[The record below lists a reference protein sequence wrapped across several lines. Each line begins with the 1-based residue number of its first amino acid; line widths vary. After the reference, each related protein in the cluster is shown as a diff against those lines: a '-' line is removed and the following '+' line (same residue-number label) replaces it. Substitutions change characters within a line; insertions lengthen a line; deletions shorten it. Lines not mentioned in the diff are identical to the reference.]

1 MNAKWE
7 EASPREGVSSIA
19 VGRMFLGRGSI
30 QRRLGERLPNESK
43 GRTEI
48 KAGAEEMESYY
59 GRWP

>member
-1 MNAKWE
+1 MSAKWE
-7 EASPREGVSSIA
+7 EASPKEGVSSIA
-19 VGRMFLGRGSI
+19 AGRMFLGGGSI
-30 QRRLGERLPNESK
+30 QRRLRERLPNKSK